1 MVGRRGK
8 TPLRFRACS
17 AKMRAMNSTNNDVL
31 DNVVAVTVDARG
43 LTCPEPVM
51 MLHNAVR
58 DVGPGDLIKVEATD
72 PSTLRDIPR
81 FCEFL
86 NHPLKQQ
93 AQEGDLYLFWVCKRG
108 E

>member
-1 MVGRRGK
+1 
-8 TPLRFRACS
+8 
-17 AKMRAMNSTNNDVL
+17 
-31 DNVVAVTVDARG
+31 VAELSSEQLENYQGFVDARG

-58 DVGPGDLIKVEATD
+58 DAGKGDLIKVEATD

-86 NHPLKQQ
+86 SHELLHQ
-93 AQEGDLYLFWVCKRG
+93 AKRGDLLLFWIRKG
-108 E
+108 